1 MNKKDSKKCAD
12 KASATIRSKFE
23 KSSWK
28 IEEEQENLKPST
40 CSSFFQK
47 LQKNS
52 FIPFI

>member
-1 MNKKDSKKCAD
+1 MDKKDSKERAD
-12 KASATIRSKFE
+12 KATATIQSEFK

-28 IEEEQENLKPST
+28 IEEERENLKPST

-52 FIPFI
+52 FIRFI